1 MALAFLWGEPAHIPD
16 HKVLRLQSQLATDVL
31 PFTLQRLR
39 QRGLHAVV
47 DAAHARGM
55 PVETVT
61 AAVVD
66 AITAKSPRPNAILGA
81 SAKAG
86 NVLAMLPIRLRDRAI
101 RASVGLR

>member
-1 MALAFLWGEPAHIPD
+1 
-16 HKVLRLQSQLATDVL
+16 
-31 PFTLQRLR
+31 
-39 QRGLHAVV
+39 
-47 DAAHARGM
+47 M

-61 AAVVD
+61 NAVVA
-66 AITAKSPRPNAILGA
+66 AITAKHPRPNAILGA